1 MEFVYFN
8 QIVNDNQD
16 MFPYDGALLSAVEAI
31 PASIPDVIR
40 TMQTIDEVCAIGDG
54 LKWFNGL
61 YLQVTQ
67 AVAARISAGGFSDGA
82 WLELLDVEFAKLYFG
97 ALKASLSGQSTPEC
111 WQILFERRNQ
121 AAIARIQFALAGVN
135 AHIDH
140 DLPEAIV
147 NTCVLSGAGPLHGS
161 LHYTDYT
168 SLNSTLDS
176 LIETAKKELNV
187 RLPGNALPAVSR
199 LEDTIA
205 AWSVSAA
212 REAAWQSAEHI
223 WALRTIGPLGEGYLD
238 MLDGFTTVIGK
249 TLLVPVP

>member
-1 MEFVYFN
+1 
-8 QIVNDNQD
+8 
-16 MFPYDGALLSAVEAI
+16 MFPYDVQLLGAVETI
-31 PASIPDVIR
+31 PAAIPDVVHI
-40 TMQTIDEVCAIGDG
+40 MQTIDATCAIGDG

-67 AVAARISAGGFSDGA
+67 AVASRIAAGGFTDGA
-82 WLELLDVEFAKLYFG
+82 WLALLDVEFAKLYFD
-97 ALKASLSGQSTPEC
+97 ALKTSLSGQTTPEC

-121 AAIARIQFALAGVN
+121 VPIARIQFALAGVN

-147 NTCVLSGAGPLHGS
+147 NTCALSGSGPVRGS
-161 LHYTDYT
+161 LHYVDYT
-168 SLNSTLDS
+168 NLNSTLDS

-187 RLPGNALPAVSR
+187 RLLGDALPAFSR

-223 WALRTIGPLGEGYLD
+223 RALRTLGPLEEGYME